1 MCKKSK
7 KPARLEKKV
16 SRTEKIQEWIDTHNY
31 LLIIM
36 GFIMIAIL
44 LVVIIFGLIH
54 SGTESGLWYN
64 YFNGGI

>member
-16 SRTEKIQEWIDTHNY
+16 SRTEKIQEWIDTHSY

-44 LVVIIFGLIH
+44 VQNQVYGIIIFMEEYKWIVLM
-54 SGTESGLWYN
+54 
-64 YFNGGI
+64 